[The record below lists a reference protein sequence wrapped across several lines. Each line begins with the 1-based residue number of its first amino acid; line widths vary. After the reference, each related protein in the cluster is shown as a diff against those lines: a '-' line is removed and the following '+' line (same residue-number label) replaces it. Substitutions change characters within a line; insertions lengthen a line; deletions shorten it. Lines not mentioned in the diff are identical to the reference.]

1 MDTRLA
7 QLFHDDR
14 TDHAAV
20 PPVRTPEYLALRER
34 DRQRREAADAILTSI
49 SDPDGADLYHVAW
62 LFNHGDTPAEARH
75 AHELAVRSAALGYS
89 PALWLSAAA
98 FDRWCMYR
106 GLPQRFGTQIVPDG
120 VRHRVWDT
128 DPSTTDE
135 ERARFNVPPLAEQQR
150 RAAQLSMSEPQPDL
164 SLAPEWL
171 REAIPRWRA

>member
-1 MDTRLA
+1 
-7 QLFHDDR
+7 
-14 TDHAAV
+14 
-20 PPVRTPEYLALRER
+20 
-34 DRQRREAADAILTSI
+34 
-49 SDPDGADLYHVAW
+49 
-62 LFNHGDTPAEARH
+62 
-75 AHELAVRSAALGYS
+75 
-89 PALWLSAAA
+89 
-98 FDRWCMYR
+98 MYR